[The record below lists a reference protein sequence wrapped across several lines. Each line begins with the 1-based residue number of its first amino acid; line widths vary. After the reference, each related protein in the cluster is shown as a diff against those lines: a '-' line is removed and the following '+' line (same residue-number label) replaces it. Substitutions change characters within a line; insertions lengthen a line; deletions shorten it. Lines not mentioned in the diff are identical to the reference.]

1 MSAAWPAYARIRA
14 VGYTL
19 TGAPSV
25 SRLRFDDGGQRQAP
39 AVTAITLVRRIRV
52 ALDQAREADFRAWA
66 DEFAGEYFAFRDFDG
81 QLRQGR
87 VVGGPGAIQYRQI
100 NDQPGGALI
109 WDPELSLESLPEP
122 LPMPTAE
129 QLFFWPETARVLA
142 AVSWRRDSVADRTEL
157 TTPTAVRQRQRET
170 EALAVRRITALVQAA
185 DLADFLGW
193 LRAYYHRR
201 IAWRMEDGSYRRARI
216 REGAAGVTLRQRGR
230 APGPTH
236 WHVELDLELS
246 IAEFKLPDIPGVVT
260 LDDPTPTRGFR
271 LTASLTDRDG
281 EVSGVTWQWQRGT
294 TDIPGATNASYT
306 PVLADVGST
315 LRAVASYTDAHGAG
329 KTATSDPTDA
339 VANTT
344 DQPGTITL
352 DDTTPIRGTAIAAS
366 LTDPDT
372 PIEMLAWQW
381 QRGTTNIDG
390 ATNASYTPVL
400 ADVGSTLRVVAVY
413 NDAHGPGK
421 MVISDP
427 TGAVANT
434 ADQPGRVTIN
444 DTTPIRGAAIR
455 ASLTDADAPVTG
467 LTWQWQRGTTNIQG
481 ATSATYRPVLAD
493 VGSTLRAVAS
503 YNDGHGPGKTATSP
517 ATSAVANTVDQAG
530 TVQIDDTTPI
540 RAQAITASLTDADTP
555 VTGLTWQ
562 WQRGTTNIQG
572 TTNASYTPVLADV
585 GSTLR
590 AVASYN
596 DAHGA
601 GKTATSPATSA
612 VANTTDQAG
621 TVTFDDA
628 SPTFGVA
635 ITAMLTD
642 LDTPIT
648 NLTWQWQVQTK
659 KTWTDISSATNASY
673 TPVQADI
680 GKRLRALASY
690 NDAHGPGKRARSGR
704 TAPVVNVADTAGVV
718 TLDDTTPT
726 QGVAVTATLTDVNT
740 PLSNVTW
747 QWRRGNNNIAGA
759 TTASYTPTQ
768 DDVGETLRAVA
779 RYDDRYRTG
788 RTATSEATAAVA
800 DVDDPGVVMIDDT
813 TPIRGTAITALLT
826 DPDGSVTNV
835 TWQWQRGTTD
845 ISGATTASYTPVLAD
860 VGETLRAIASYNDAE
875 ANGKT
880 ATSGSTTAVANT
892 ADQAGS
898 VTLSDTTPTQGVAVT
913 ATLTDLDTP
922 IENLTWK
929 WQRGNNDIAGAT
941 SATYT
946 PTQDD
951 VGKRLRAI
959 ASYDDAQGAGKTANS
974 ARTGKVADVDDP
986 GVVTLDITA
995 AKVDT
1000 AITASLTDPD
1010 GSVTGLTWQW
1020 QRSTETGYEDI
1031 TGATNASYTPVAAD
1045 VGKTLRAVAS
1055 YNDAEAT
1062 GKTATSGASDAVL
1075 PDRAEVTFTTTD
1087 PILNASGF
1095 LYWTNQAGP
1104 IPAAW
1109 MADGQAGRVRNIEL
1123 SHNTFRLV
1131 LSLSGPSDELKPAV
1145 EQDLTITLTVGQY
1158 SLTVQLSDD
1167 FTEPYEWAPHNSAEH
1182 NTFVSHVN
1190 SLSSFGDNSGVAAT
1204 VVLSTGADLS

>member
-1 MSAAWPAYARIRA
+1 MAAAWPAYARIRA

-109 WDPELSLESLPEP
+109 WDPELSLESRPETLPEP
-122 LPMPTAE
+122 TP
-129 QLFFWPETARVLA
+129 QQYYSWPETARVLA
-142 AVSWRRDSVADRTEL
+142 AVSWRRDSVADRTDL

-185 DLADFLGW
+185 DLAEFLAW

-201 IAWRMEDGSYRRARI
+201 IAWRMEDGSYRLARI

-246 IAEFKLPDIPGVVT
+246 LGAL
-260 LDDPTPTRGFR
+260 TR
-271 LTASLTDRDG
+271 
-281 EVSGVTWQWQRGT
+281 
-294 TDIPGATNASYT
+294 
-306 PVLADVGST
+306 
-315 LRAVASYTDAHGAG
+315 LRS
-329 KTATSDPTDA
+329 K
-339 VANTT
+339 
-344 DQPGTITL
+344 PGTVTI
-352 DDTTPIRGTAIAAS
+352 DDTTPVRGQPITAS
-366 LTDPDT
+366 LSDPDK

-381 QRGTTNIDG
+381 QRGVTPIDG
-390 ATNASYTPVL
+390 ATSATYTPVL
-400 ADVGSTLRVVAVY
+400 ADVGETLRALAAYVDAGGPGQISISAPTGVVA
-413 NDAHGPGK
+413 NSP
-421 MVISDP
+421 
-427 TGAVANT
+427 
-434 ADQPGRVTIN
+434 DQPGTVTIN

-455 ASLTDADAPVTG
+455 ASLTDADTPVTG

-503 YNDGHGPGKTATSP
+503 YNDGHGPGKTATSAP
-517 ATSAVANTVDQAG
+517 TSAVANTVDQAG
-530 TVQIDDTTPI
+530 TVQVDDTTPT

-555 VTGLTWQ
+555 ITGLTWE
-562 WQRGTTNIQG
+562 WQRLVGGIWRAITGATS
-572 TTNASYTPVLADV
+572 AAYTPVLADV
-585 GSTLR
+585 GSMLR
-590 AVASYN
+590 AVASYD

-601 GKTATSPATSA
+601 GKTATSAATSA

-628 SPTFGVA
+628 APTFGVA

-659 KTWTDISSATNASY
+659 KTWTDITDATNASY
-673 TPVQADI
+673 TPVAADI

-726 QGVAVTATLTDVNT
+726 QGVTVTATLTDVNT

-747 QWRRGNNNIAGA
+747 QWRRGTKNIPGA
-759 TTASYTPTQ
+759 TSAGYTPTQ

-813 TPIRGTAITALLT
+813 TPIRGTAITASLT
-826 DPDGSVTNV
+826 DPDGSVTGL

-845 ISGATTASYTPVLAD
+845 IPAATTASYTPVLAD

-880 ATSGSTTAVANT
+880 ATSSSTGAVANT
-892 ADQAGS
+892 VDQAGS

-922 IENLTWK
+922 ITDLTWQ
-929 WQRGNNDIAGAT
+929 WQRGTINIPGAT

-951 VGKRLRAI
+951 VGKRLRAV
-959 ASYDDAQGAGKTANS
+959 ASYDDAQGADKS
-974 ARTGKVADVDDP
+974 ATSERTGKVADVDDP
-986 GVVTLDITA
+986 GVVTLDVTA
-995 AKVDT
+995 ARVNT

-1010 GSVTGLTWQW
+1010 GSVTGLAWQW
-1020 QRSTETGYEDI
+1020 QRSTETGYADI

-1062 GKTATSGASDAVL
+1062 GKTATSGATDAVL
-1075 PDRAEVTFTTTD
+1075 PDRTELTFMTNNAL
-1087 PILNASGF
+1087 LNSGGRVWW
-1095 LYWTNQAGP
+1095 LNLAQA

-1109 MADGQAGRVRNIEL
+1109 MADGTPGTVREI
-1123 SHNTFRLV
+1123 RLDTNV
-1131 LSLSGPSDELKPAV
+1131 TLSLTRTSRGDDFKSAV
-1145 EQDLTITLTVGQY
+1145 EQDLTMTLTIGDH
-1158 SLTVQLSDD
+1158 SLTVELADD
-1167 FTEPYEWAPHNSAEH
+1167 FSDPYVWTPANSAEMSA
-1182 NTFVSHVN
+1182 FVSNVN
-1190 SLSSFGDNSGVAAT
+1190 SLGTLGGGERVDTRST